1 MIKSVKQALGNGEGC
16 RVCYSST
23 GSYLIYRM
31 VLQALLI
38 KLCPQF
44 SQVYGMLDVQRVAGN
59 FHISVH
65 GLNIFV
71 AEKVSNPKFQ
81 IQLFYPLYIL
91 IMKYVYF
98 LYIRLM
104 SKLLKKLNYNASD
117 FVL

>member
-1 MIKSVKQALGNGEGC
+1 MLFIYWVLFNLQNGITGC
-16 RVCYSST
+16 DCE
-23 GSYLIYRM
+23 LHFM
-31 VLQALLI
+31 ALLI

-81 IQLFYPLYIL
+81 I
-91 IMKYVYF
+91 
-98 LYIRLM
+98 
-104 SKLLKKLNYNASD
+104 LKSYSTI
-117 FVL
+117 

>member
-1 MIKSVKQALGNGEGC
+1 MIKSVKQALENGEGC

-81 IQLFYPLYIL
+81 I
-91 IMKYVYF
+91 
-98 LYIRLM
+98 
-104 SKLLKKLNYNASD
+104 LNSYSTLCT
-117 FVL
+117 F